1 MMRIKLLAELDNG
14 GVIFPK
20 CSVIETENSAG
31 QALIDAGKAERVAD
45 NVPCR
50 INPEGYDG
58 CMPPDPVALAAKKA
72 LKAPDPAG

>member
-1 MMRIKLLAELDNG
+1 MMRIKLLADHDNG

-50 INPEGYDG
+50 LNPDGYDG
-58 CMPPDPVALAAKKA
+58 CMPPDPAQQAAKKA